1 MFCPIAVFP
10 PHFQCLLSFTLSSL
24 VSLLNQEHFSPCH
37 GRSTL
42 GRSPRSAILQAWEE
56 VPEQFAQVPAGQLSS
71 QPTKVLSKVPS
82 TVLLL
87 FPQVLLL
94 SLEEAV
100 CCGGG
105 GWLVMELEPPR
116 HSSRELPPQI
126 SLFNVSS
133 KQVVTP
139 LEVNSWIFLPNTP

>member
-24 VSLLNQEHFSPCH
+24 VSLLNQDHFSPCH

-42 GRSPRSAILQAWEE
+42 GRSPSSAILQAWEE

-100 CCGGG
+100 
-105 GWLVMELEPPR
+105 
-116 HSSRELPPQI
+116 
-126 SLFNVSS
+126 SLLWGRRLAGDGIRAPSAFFKGAASPDFPV
-133 KQVVTP
+133 
-139 LEVNSWIFLPNTP
+139 